1 MEHSDKKNEGQR
13 ISEVA
18 QELHDEGILKGP
30 EHKMQEML
38 SSIKRGI
45 TLLYTPDLIVV
56 LYLNKL
62 LLSFMSLQ
70 LIHYL
75 KESSRH

>member
-1 MEHSDKKNEGQR
+1 MEHSEEKNEGQR

-38 SSIKRGI
+38 SSIQTGI
-45 TLLYTPDLIVV
+45 TLLHLT
-56 LYLNKL
+56 
-62 LLSFMSLQ
+62 
-70 LIHYL
+70 
-75 KESSRH
+75 